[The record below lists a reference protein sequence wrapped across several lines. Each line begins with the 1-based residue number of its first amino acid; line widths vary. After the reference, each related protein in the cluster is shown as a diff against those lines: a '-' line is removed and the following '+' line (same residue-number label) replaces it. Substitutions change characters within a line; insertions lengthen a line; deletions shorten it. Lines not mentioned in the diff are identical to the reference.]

1 MDGNTESEPIY
12 YRERERG
19 IPIHGKIKQERERI
33 KSSTHTHCT
42 IITLTCTTTYY
53 LHTMYITPNLLSAVS
68 SRYTPVAVKRV

>member
-33 KSSTHTHCT
+33 KSSTHTLYNNYT
-42 IITLTCTTTYY
+42 YMYNYLLLTHNVYN
-53 LHTMYITPNLLSAVS
+53 P
-68 SRYTPVAVKRV
+68 